1 MIADVCP
8 SFLGPVAWYLPL
20 IWALQTS

>member
-20 IWALQTS
+20 IWAPQTS